1 MDRCLPGSS
10 SRQCPGKNTEAGC
23 HFHLHKVTCRD
34 SKSLDPN
41 WTNLKEWG
49 RFVSADRI
57 GCKHQIVLQKG
68 SIFAKLRKP
77 HWRPVPSSPLTLGNV
92 VQVPATPVCPGS
104 AVSGPLPPDLPNQNP
119 RLPGARALHLLDGSS
134 PRRLCLSASQFFKLC
149 SPSPA
154 RRSSLT
160 VWKSPSTHTPA
171 SPSHRSWPSW
181 SQFTTHSSHWT
192 VTFFQA
198 GTEQPQDLRR
208 RPGYY
213 SLINILMKDY
223 FTRRTNYNPGK
234 QEREAEGK
242 RDPALLP
249 FCAFCSLSEED
260 TLLQTLI
267 K

>member
-68 SIFAKLRKP
+68 SILAKLRKP

-104 AVSGPLPPDLPNQNP
+104 AVSGPLPRTSRIRILVYQGPGLCTCWTALPQ
-119 RLPGARALHLLDGSS
+119 DI
-134 PRRLCLSASQFFKLC
+134 CASV
-149 SPSPA
+149 P
-154 RRSSLT
+154 RSSLNSAHRPLLGGLP
-160 VWKSPSTHTPA
+160 WPCGNHHLPTPPLHLPTEAGPPEA
-171 SPSHRSWPSW
+171 SLPPIPP
-181 SQFTTHSSHWT
+181 
-192 VTFFQA
+192 A
-198 GTEQPQDLRR
+198 GL
-208 RPGYY
+208 
-213 SLINILMKDY
+213 
-223 FTRRTNYNPGK
+223 
-234 QEREAEGK
+234 
-242 RDPALLP
+242 
-249 FCAFCSLSEED
+249 
-260 TLLQTLI
+260 
-267 K
+267 